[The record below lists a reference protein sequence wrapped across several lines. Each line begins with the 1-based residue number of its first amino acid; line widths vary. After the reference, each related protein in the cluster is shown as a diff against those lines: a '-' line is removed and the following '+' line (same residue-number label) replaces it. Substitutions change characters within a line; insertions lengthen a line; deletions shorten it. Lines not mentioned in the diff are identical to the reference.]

1 MVSDNTD
8 VSSRS
13 LLLTSVAILLLVT
26 IVAIITRLWVLTTI
40 PIGFLFGFFLEK
52 ADLCG
57 SSAFSE
63 IILMRDLRKFQGL
76 LVVIVIS
83 MVGFSL
89 LDALDLVR
97 LNPFPFFWASS
108 LVGGVIFGIGM
119 VLAGGCISGCLFK
132 TAQGNMNSL
141 AALVAIP
148 LGAVAVEY
156 GPLHRIHTALRQKV
170 LNAPDGGPL
179 TLSSVT
185 GLSYQTLA
193 VIFLVVTIVVALI
206 ISKRKKTPQGS
217 TPGIDKKPL
226 PHRILRSPW
235 KPWQAGIA
243 IGILASLAYLSS
255 AASGRNY
262 PLGATYGVLYAE
274 LLFTDHPLTYVWT
287 NIKKEPAQV
296 QSNQAAS
303 SQTPEPR
310 KKVSLW
316 IIMEVVAL
324 VIGSNVSARLR
335 GNFRPTPKPPDEM
348 LFAFLGGLLA
358 GCGAVFAGG
367 CVAGNIMSG
376 FALMSVGNFLFGVA
390 VVFSN
395 WITTYFYL
403 LGAQWTR

>member
-1 MVSDNTD
+1 MVSDKTD
-8 VSSRS
+8 LSSRS
-13 LLLTSVAILLLVT
+13 LLLTSVVILALVT
-26 IVAIITRLWVLTTI
+26 IVAVITRLWVLTAI

-57 SSAFSE
+57 ASAFSE

-89 LDALDLVR
+89 LDALDLVH

-132 TAQGNMNSL
+132 TGQGNMNSL

-148 LGAVAVEY
+148 LGAAAVEY

-170 LNAPDGGPL
+170 LYAPDGGPL

-185 GLSYQTLA
+185 ELSYQTLA

-206 ISKRKKTPQGS
+206 ISTRKKKPQGLAA
-217 TPGIDKKPL
+217 GIDKKSFFR
-226 PHRILRSPW
+226 RILRGPW

-262 PLGATYGVLYAE
+262 PLGTTYGVLYAE

-287 NIKKEPAQV
+287 NLQKEPAPV
-296 QSNQAAS
+296 QSTRQHH
-303 SQTPEPR
+303 R
-310 KKVSLW
+310 KLQS
-316 IIMEVVAL
+316 
-324 VIGSNVSARLR
+324 
-335 GNFRPTPKPPDEM
+335 PTKR
-348 LFAFLGGLLA
+348 FS
-358 GCGAVFAGG
+358 CG
-367 CVAGNIMSG
+367 
-376 FALMSVGNFLFGVA
+376 
-390 VVFSN
+390 
-395 WITTYFYL
+395 
-403 LGAQWTR
+403 